1 MWFCVGL
8 ELGRDAS
15 IDAAIRRSREQ
26 GLSDARRLTG
36 DRRMPATG
44 ASSTPPPTGP
54 LKGKKGPGPLCFEPY
69 CDPRLDPFPYSANHT
84 VSDGRKHPPAVLGL
98 PDAWGNLLASPR
110 RRRVAFTR
118 QRGRSLRARRLLRLS
133 SQKGTP
139 IKAVTIV
146 LVLVG
151 FIAGCARAI
160 GILWRRAAVV
170 HDEERVRERGSHLG
184 SDLGGLHVIETHR

>member
-1 MWFCVGL
+1 MWFCVSL
-8 ELGRDAS
+8 EPGRDAS

-146 LVLVG
+146 SSSWGSSLG
-151 FIAGCARAI
+151 AREQSAYSGAAPRSYTTKSGCENAGRTWDRISGVCM
-160 GILWRRAAVV
+160 
-170 HDEERVRERGSHLG
+170 
-184 SDLGGLHVIETHR
+184 